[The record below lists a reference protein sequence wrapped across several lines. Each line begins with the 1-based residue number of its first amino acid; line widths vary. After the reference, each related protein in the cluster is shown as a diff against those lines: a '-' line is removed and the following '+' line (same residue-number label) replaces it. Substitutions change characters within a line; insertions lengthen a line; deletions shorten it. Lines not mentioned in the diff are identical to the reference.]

1 MRKKA
6 AYSLIEVTCAMG
18 VIGILSIIAFKG
30 YHYMLVSKTA
40 ETYVQEFCMLR
51 NALMRYKESFG
62 VLTFPSGEFCFQ
74 EGTGGNKDQEN
85 NEVLN
90 KLMPFLKPFNP
101 CVSKIR
107 NGYWCINIPE
117 AESSNT
123 GMENSETESKSKIA
137 DINNLSIFMKFKN
150 VAEANANKAEKTP
163 LSLEVLQ
170 LIKKKLS
177 NTCRVDITNDSCL
190 SYIFQSPEQ
199 GELADI
205 EINITLQPRATIQ
218 KNLEIND
225 PTKNF
230 GDGDKKNYSD
240 YWKDST
246 SPSESDS
253 NKDENWDIDESDA
266 DNGLIAPPKHQE
278 IDDSLLQNSSD
289 DNLENQGREDQED
302 DGDED
307 EDMTENIEE
316 AIEEIESD
324 LDSIKNSSKNSQDAK
339 EVVIQEYFNEDEMG
353 IIENIQSVK
362 AAKLGLT
369 EKSVTD
375 FQKSLDALMKN
386 GYTLKDIE
394 ATLTKITTL
403 EEELG
408 KIENKKNNVKSF
420 EGYLTMLKKILN
432 TLKDLTPK
440 ENKQNQN

>member
-1 MRKKA
+1 M
-6 AYSLIEVTCAMG
+6 
-18 VIGILSIIAFKG
+18 
-30 YHYMLVSKTA
+30 
-40 ETYVQEFCMLR
+40 
-51 NALMRYKESFG
+51 
-62 VLTFPSGEFCFQ
+62 
-74 EGTGGNKDQEN
+74 
-85 NEVLN
+85 
-90 KLMPFLKPFNP
+90 
-101 CVSKIR
+101 
-107 NGYWCINIPE
+107 
-117 AESSNT
+117 
-123 GMENSETESKSKIA
+123 
-137 DINNLSIFMKFKN
+137 
-150 VAEANANKAEKTP
+150 
-163 LSLEVLQ
+163 
-170 LIKKKLS
+170 S

-190 SYIFQSPEQ
+190 CYIFQSPEQ
-199 GELADI
+199 GKLADI

-240 YWKDST
+240 YWKDSM

-289 DNLENQGREDQED
+289 DDLENQGREDQED
-302 DGDED
+302 DDEGNGN
-307 EDMTENIEE
+307 EDMTENIKE
-316 AIEEIESD
+316 AMEEIKSD
-324 LDSIKNSSKNSQDAK
+324 LDSIEKSSNSQDAK
-339 EVVIQEYFNEDEMG
+339 GVVIQKYFVEDEME
-353 IIENIQSVK
+353 IVESIQSVK

-375 FQKSLDALMKN
+375 LQKSLDALMKN